1 MTGMLPEEPLVLRQ
15 ETGIDPRELAA
26 RQGNERPG
34 ASGTVRGLPDLTEG
48 GRDAR
53 ALAAGAPESE
63 GVRVARE
70 QRELNETKRRVSDA
84 EADRLQ
90 ADFDRR
96 NAGVKIISKQE
107 EAEAKKAALRGGG
120 EISNVANGGGGE
132 PPPERPRFARV
143 GGKDIRAGFTRQIG
157 VGRELL
163 DETEE
168 SLADA
173 SIDKK
178 LAAQGLSEKEAQ
190 RSERMSGALGRQIRR
205 EENAIREQE
214 ERNRLMNED
223 YARRQG
229 EIDKE
234 RKAIESLEIKPD
246 TLFDREDW
254 AKVIGAIVSIVGS
267 FAHGASGS
275 KGPSPLDRLREAQDR
290 SVDLQVRRRDMRRQ
304 NLVARETELERL
316 EKHYGDPRLAEAE
329 LRDRQRALV
338 QAYGEKMLVD
348 AGATDAAD
356 KLRMKFAMWDEERAQ
371 GRLER
376 EQQLG
381 DKVVEQWQYQ
391 PERVVQVG
399 GPKPLSEDARKRM
412 VRING
417 RTGFVVDGSD
427 RRPVQEAVSNLE
439 HIGGQLNRLEQ
450 IVNDSSLSDIEKQR
464 QIESLAG
471 SLGPALSVA
480 QGQGAMSDDERK
492 RMESR
497 LGDAQALLGSKER
510 ARTLINET
518 KQFFGAKKD
527 SIVRGSVYA
536 DPDAGQPFQ
545 GAPSRNRRYE

>member
-1 MTGMLPEEPLVLRQ
+1 MGRRAGTELQSAGM
-15 ETGIDPRELAA
+15 
-26 RQGNERPG
+26 
-34 ASGTVRGLPDLTEG
+34 
-48 GRDAR
+48 
-53 ALAAGAPESE
+53 
-63 GVRVARE
+63 
-70 QRELNETKRRVSDA
+70 
-84 EADRLQ
+84 
-90 ADFDRR
+90 
-96 NAGVKIISKQE
+96 
-107 EAEAKKAALRGGG
+107 
-120 EISNVANGGGGE
+120 GGGE
-132 PPPERPRFARV
+132 PPPERARYARV

-157 VGRELL
+157 VGREAL
-163 DETEE
+163 DDTELA
-168 SLADA
+168 LADA

-178 LAAQGLSEKEAQ
+178 LAAQGLSDKEAE

-304 NLVARETELERL
+304 NLVARETELERI
-316 EKHYGDPRLAEAE
+316 EKHYGDPRAAEAE
-329 LRDRQRALV
+329 LRDRQRALI

-391 PERVVQVG
+391 PERVVQIG
-399 GPKPLSEDARKRM
+399 GPRKLSEEARKRM
-412 VRING
+412 VRVGG
-417 RTGFVVDGSD
+417 RTGFVVGESD

-439 HIGGQLNRLEQ
+439 HIGGQLDRLEQ